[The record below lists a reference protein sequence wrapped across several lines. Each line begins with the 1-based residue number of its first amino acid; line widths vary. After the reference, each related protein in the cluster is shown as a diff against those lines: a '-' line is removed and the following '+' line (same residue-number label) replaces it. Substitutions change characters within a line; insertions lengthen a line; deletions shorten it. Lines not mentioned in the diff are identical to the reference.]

1 LTLDNR
7 ILGEVSSNVVD
18 GAMNKDSNI
27 FIDCHEGMIGSA
39 IMRRLKEDGFVN
51 LVIRTSSELD
61 LTNQKMVFD
70 FFMGEK
76 PDYVFLAV
84 AKMGGILANIR
95 YPADFIYHNVQSQA
109 NVIHSAWKSG
119 VKKLLFLGSSCIYP
133 KGCPQPMKE
142 EYLMSG
148 KLEPTSEPYAI
159 AKIAGI
165 KMCQSYNRQYGTDYI
180 SVVPA
185 DLYGPNDDFDPE
197 TGHVLP
203 ALIRKMHKA
212 KIGNEREVVVWGTG
226 SPRRESLHVDDLADA
241 CILLMKKYDESEMIN
256 VGSGEDLSIRELALL
271 VRNVMGFK
279 GEVVFDELKP
289 DGAPRKLLDI
299 GKIRKLGWSP
309 KISLEEGIRRTY
321 DWYKEQVQLGI

>member
-1 LTLDNR
+1 
-7 ILGEVSSNVVD
+7 
-18 GAMNKDSNI
+18 MNKDSNI
-27 FIDCHEGMIGSA
+27 FIACHEGMIGSA
-39 IMRRLKEDGFVN
+39 IMCRLKEDGFAE
-51 LVIRTSSELD
+51 LVVRTSSELD

-84 AKMGGILANIR
+84 ARMGGILANSR

-142 EYLMSG
+142 GYLMSG
-148 KLEPTSEPYAI
+148 KLEPTSEPYAV

-203 ALIRKMHKA
+203 ALIRKMHEA

-241 CILLMKKYDESEMIN
+241 CILLMNKYDESEMIN

-271 VRNVMGFK
+271 VRNVIGFK

-321 DWYKEQVQLGI
+321 DWYKEQVATRNLM